1 MDMELDTVAKFG
13 FALFLFGVLG
23 TQRDLNIQPASFW
36 YTFFQ
41 HGNAKFVGA
50 KNLVKTVL

>member
-23 TQRDLNIQPASFW
+23 TQRDLNMQPASFW

-41 HGNAKFVGA
+41 HGNAKFVCV